1 MDSTTS
7 ASMPW
12 VNEHPEIVLACA
24 CVYAGLGTLALT
36 LACLSGKQGTSRRA
50 FTTTLALA
58 SIYNIFYATDLVLI
72 YVTTLNLVVDNKII
86 LQYASDL
93 LEVLVIAWFC
103 ATIFYILFGWI
114 ELYKTF
120 TTLKKSTRNWT
131 KVRIALMVIAGL
143 WVIVTYGGATV
154 AQIVIRAQT
163 PDTKLASGIGI
174 GVMALFP
181 IILVVVAFIYWNR
194 LYKLVVACIRGSTSS
209 GRLFVDMT
217 VVSVLSIVCL
227 LATSTY
233 LIVSFNI
240 TTKPDPF
247 SLILFACLRL
257 APDWVLWFS
266 VCYLSSPFRKHYWK
280 KKRSVME
287 KHTNL
292 SRNNSTNSV
301 SPHPGHTAPG
311 PSPLSISSSSTASA
325 MSHNAPTTLTRSDS
339 MLSSSAVSSSSQSQP
354 VTPSNS
360 DTSLDMSDH
369 MILYVAP
376 SSTRR

>member
-1 MDSTTS
+1 
-7 ASMPW
+7 
-12 VNEHPEIVLACA
+12 
-24 CVYAGLGTLALT
+24 
-36 LACLSGKQGTSRRA
+36 
-50 FTTTLALA
+50 
-58 SIYNIFYATDLVLI
+58 
-72 YVTTLNLVVDNKII
+72 
-86 LQYASDL
+86 
-93 LEVLVIAWFC
+93 
-103 ATIFYILFGWI
+103 
-114 ELYKTF
+114 
-120 TTLKKSTRNWT
+120 
-131 KVRIALMVIAGL
+131 MVIAGL

-154 AQIVIRAQT
+154 AQIVTRAQT

-181 IILVVVAFIYWNR
+181 IVMIIVAFIYWNR

-233 LIVSFNI
+233 LIVTFNI
-240 TTKPDPF
+240 TAKADPF

-257 APDWVLWFS
+257 APDWALWFS

-301 SPHPGHTAPG
+301 SPHPAPPVG
-311 PSPLSISSSSTASA
+311 PSPLSISSSSASSV
-325 MSHNAPTTLTRSDS
+325 SHNAPTTLTRSDTRDS
-339 MLSSSAVSSSSQSQP
+339 MLSSSAVSSSQSQP

-369 MILYVAP
+369 MILHVAP
-376 SSTRR
+376 TTWR

>member
-1 MDSTTS
+1 MDSIIS

-12 VNEHPEIVLACA
+12 VDEHPEIVLACA
-24 CVYAGLGTLALT
+24 CVYAGLGALALT

-58 SIYNIFYATDLVLI
+58 SIYNIFYATDLVLL
-72 YVTTLNLVVDNKII
+72 YVTTLNLVVDNRYI

-154 AQIVIRAQT
+154 AQIVTRAQT

-181 IILVVVAFIYWNR
+181 IVMIIVAFIYWNR

-233 LIVSFNI
+233 LIVSFNV
-240 TTKPDPF
+240 TSKADPF

-257 APDWVLWFS
+257 APDWALWFS

-301 SPHPGHTAPG
+301 SPHPAPPVG
-311 PSPLSISSSSTASA
+311 PSPLSISSSSASSV
-325 MSHNAPTTLTRSDS
+325 SHNAPTTLTRSDTRDS
-339 MLSSSAVSSSSQSQP
+339 MLSSSAVSSSQSQP

-369 MILYVAP
+369 MILHVAP
-376 SSTRR
+376 TTWR